1 MPKIPNPKY
10 DYNTDKLVAAYQK
23 AIASIYATLDR
34 IDISNMT
41 RANTAAML
49 TEVSA
54 VLASLNEE
62 AAAWVAENIPLAA
75 RDGVLSS
82 LIALDVNDATKVA
95 AFNKLNREMVA
106 AVVADTQSDLLAV
119 TQNIDRRVRTVV
131 RQVTAESMRANMTRG
146 INGRKTISR
155 DILDGLKK
163 KLGDS
168 VNTGIID
175 SAGRRWR
182 PEIYTDMIVRTK
194 TMQAHKEASINE
206 AIGRGALYGV
216 ISRHGATDACRHWEG
231 KIVKL
236 VVDAPGDYP
245 YIGDIPRNEIFHPC
259 CKHVVTPLRAPK
271 LLETDSK

>member
-10 DYNTDKLVAAYQK
+10 DYSTDKLVVAYQK
-23 AIASIYATLDR
+23 AIAEIYRTLDR

-49 TEVSA
+49 TEVSKI
-54 VLASLNEE
+54 LASLNEE
-62 AAAWVAENIPLAA
+62 SAAWVAENIAA

-82 LIALDVNDATKVA
+82 LVALDVKDAAKVA
-95 AFNKLNREMVA
+95 SFNKINRELVEA
-106 AVVADTQSDLLAV
+106 IVADTQADLLAV

-131 RQVTAESMRANMTRG
+131 RQVTAESMRMNMTRG

-155 DILDGLKK
+155 DILSGLKK

-206 AIGRGALYGV
+206 AISRKAYYGV
-216 ISRHGATDACRHWEG
+216 ISKHGATDDCRKWEG
-231 KIVKL
+231 RIVKL
-236 VVDAPGDYP
+236 IRDADGDYP
-245 YIGDIPRNEIFHPC
+245 FIGDLPRREIFHVC
-259 CKHVVTPLRAPK
+259 CRHTITPIRDPK
-271 LLETDSK
+271 LLAAQ